1 MGAWELLYKKE
12 KEITGATDGNL
23 SIHLS
28 KMEENGYIEV
38 YKDFFNKKPRTRYN
52 LTVKGKDEFINY
64 VNTLEKIIKQYQSS
78 MGMVQWFKKQT
89 TEKRIIEALPIIYKT
104 NNWYFPRFVVN

>member
-1 MGAWELLYKKE
+1 
-12 KEITGATDGNL
+12 
-23 SIHLS
+23 
-28 KMEENGYIEV
+28 MEENGYIEV

-78 MGMVQWFKKQT
+78 MGMVQ
-89 TEKRIIEALPIIYKT
+89 
-104 NNWYFPRFVVN
+104 